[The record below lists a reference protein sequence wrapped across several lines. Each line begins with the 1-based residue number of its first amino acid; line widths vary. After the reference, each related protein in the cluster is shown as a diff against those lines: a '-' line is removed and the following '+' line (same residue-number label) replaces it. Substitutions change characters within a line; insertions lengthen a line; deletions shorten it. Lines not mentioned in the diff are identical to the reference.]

1 MRKAPQPRE
10 SRFALACH
18 YPGDTWIESEIL
30 CGPRGGKRRRARVK
44 CPDGK
49 LRVVRC
55 GLADTFFSIP
65 AVGGYLVLED
75 YALVLKRP
83 NKKL

>member
-1 MRKAPQPRE
+1 
-10 SRFALACH
+10 
-18 YPGDTWIESEIL
+18 
-30 CGPRGGKRRRARVK
+30 VK